1 MRKFAQIKRKLT
13 SQNIWGKARFLGQ
26 KYNETTNFA
35 RLTFR
40 TNQLQSDAQQSR
52 SRTFE
57 AIITKRVFHEQ

>member
-13 SQNIWGKARFLGQ
+13 SQNIWEKPGCLGQ

-40 TNQLQSDAQQSR
+40 TNQLQSDA
-52 SRTFE
+52 
-57 AIITKRVFHEQ
+57 